1 MSLFSSVL
9 NAFAGDKAAKT
20 QERAANAA
28 NDLVRQQYEQTR
40 SDLGP
45 YREAGTSALGRY
57 RDLLGFNGRGAAQ
70 SALAGYTESP
80 FLPQLRQRTIDAVDN
95 SRAARGMLNSGGTL
109 GEIGDRVGQLYLG
122 DYNNYLSRIGGMIDS
137 GQNSAAQ
144 TGTFGANAAATR
156 AGLTQDAGAYKAQQ
170 AIIPAMEWNRFETAS
185 GDALGGGLLKRAT
198 GGAFG

>member
-1 MSLFSSVL
+1 MSLFSSIL

-40 SDLGP
+40 ADLSP
-45 YREAGTSALGRY
+45 YRDAGASSLSRY
-57 RDLLGFNGRGAAQ
+57 RDLLGFNGQGAAQ
-70 SALAGYTESP
+70 TALAGYTESP
-80 FLPQLRQRTIDAVDN
+80 YLPMLRQRTIDAVDH

-122 DYNNYLSRIGGMIDS
+122 DYNSYLSRLGDMVTG

-144 TGTFGANAAATR
+144 TGTFGANAAAAR

-170 AIIPAMEWNRFETAS
+170 AIIPAMEWNRFENQAIK
-185 GDALGGGLLKRAT
+185 GLT
-198 GGAFG
+198 GLGAFG